1 MGKDRLGSPRPLDRL
16 VLLHFKRNH
25 LSSILPNLD
34 TVGAHETL
42 GRDNGRRVIRAT
54 QGFKSFDVSVAAKQ
68 IRPILGHCPA
78 PEIKLSQ
85 RESQFSLTERL
96 CVTLVPLRNRNRK
109 PN

>member
-54 QGFKSFDVSVAAKQ
+54 QRFKSFDVAVAAKQ
-68 IRPILGHCPA
+68 IRPILGDCPVA
-78 PEIKLSQ
+78 
-85 RESQFSLTERL
+85 
-96 CVTLVPLRNRNRK
+96 
-109 PN
+109 